1 MTKDIICL
9 HNMKILYYNNE
20 KAIECLNPIDK
31 TYSISFSKFDSDE
44 KDESGK
50 TIIKCCNERVKGL
63 PSTYDVQQIVLNGI
77 QEYAKTDEI
86 KQAILNKGNKTYK
99 GWLDSETRTSLL
111 STIDA
116 KIASDINNIIIWFG
130 ESPIEMTCKE
140 AINFIDIIE
149 LYSSDCFN
157 VVQHKIN
164 YIKSTLDFD
173 KIVEYNIISDYPDK
187 PIFTIN

>member
-44 KDESGK
+44 KDEFGK

-140 AINFIDIIE
+140 ATNFIDIIE